1 MPGGG
6 YSQSETKPLF
16 YESFDNCNGIGGND
30 NKFTGTSNSTVFYDN
45 KGWTG
50 AAVNGAKQC
59 VKLGSRS
66 TKGYLKTPSISA
78 IKNRCILSF
87 KAASWA
93 DDNTV
98 INVSITSG
106 KLSYKNGEPT
116 QTITINPSD
125 QEWTDYSMIVSGVS
139 ESFTIKFE
147 CPSTKK
153 RCFLDE
159 VKLIEVEEAG
169 SKEITLDENGDNMV
183 EAAEN
188 VNVTLKR
195 TLYGDGGWNTLCVP
209 FTLTEAQTK
218 AAFGADVELR
228 ELESVAG
235 NTLTFKKVNSVTA
248 NVPCLIKLSEAYA
261 KDTYTFTGVNTVAA
275 KVDDFGSDKVNAAIS
290 FIGIYSSKDVT
301 EWATEGKDYVAY
313 LGANNTFFKAKAGT
327 KMKAFRAF
335 FVIPE
340 NTPASAVKAVIDG
353 NATGIEDLVIDGVK
367 ANGRVYNL
375 NGQYVGNSLNG
386 LQSGIYIQNGKKI
399 VVK

>member
-1 MPGGG
+1 M
-6 YSQSETKPLF
+6 F
-16 YESFDNCNGIGGND
+16 YESFDKNESTGGND
-30 NKFTGTSNSTVFYDN
+30 GKFSGTIASLEASYDN
-45 KGWTG
+45 AGWNGKNVKG
-50 AAVNGAKQC
+50 ANKC
-59 VKLGSRS
+59 VKIGSTDHNGSIITPTIKVS
-66 TKGYLKTPSISA
+66 TKCL
-78 IKNRCILSF
+78 LSF
-87 KAASWA
+87 KAAAWK
-93 DDNTV
+93 TQKEKLT
-98 INVSITSG
+98 IKVSVYDKSG
-106 KLSYKNGEPT
+106 KGKLTYNNITAQSV
-116 QTITINPSD
+116 TINMVKAK
-125 QEWTDYSMIVSGVS
+125 WTDYTMEISGAS
-139 ESFTIKFE
+139 EFTITFE
-147 CPSTKK
+147 GLVAKN
-153 RCFLDE
+153 RFFLDE
-159 VKLIEVEEAG
+159 VKVTKVEEVTPA
-169 SKEITLDENGDNMV
+169 EITLDENIDNIV
-183 EAAEN
+183 EEAKN

-195 TLYGDGGWNTLCVP
+195 TLVGDGDWNTLCVP
-209 FTLTEAQTK
+209 FSLTEAQTK

-248 NVPCLIKLSEAYA
+248 DVPCLIKLSEAYA

-399 VVK
+399 VIK